1 MYERVSDLPLYISE
15 PSEQARVQQDHGTK
29 HPQVF
34 DYRSQGRWHNQSQDD
49 KFYLRDIQAC
59 CVCAS

>member
-15 PSEQARVQQDHGTK
+15 PSELARVQKYHGTK

-34 DYRSQGRWHNQSQDD
+34 DYRSQVIWHNQSQDD
-49 KFYLRDIQAC
+49 KFYLHYIRLC
-59 CVCAS
+59 CVYAL